1 MVFFCFVS
9 AHYNKSGENRVDYRR
24 ENTYYRTYVLQ
35 HNKQFSAP
43 FFPHKTERVFYGFH
57 RRLDVLH
64 FFEFHIVLLKNI
76 VTPQILH
83 ISRGY
88 SIIFCH
94 ICQVKFNNFVIF
106 LNFSSSFVLKHHL
119 AAVFGGGEACYTL
132 EFRAEI

>member
-24 ENTYYRTYVLQ
+24 ANTYYRTYVLQ

-43 FFPHKTERVFYGFH
+43 FSPYKTERVFYGFH

-106 LNFSSSFVLKHHL
+106 FEFCVFFCLKTSL
-119 AAVFGGGEACYTL
+119 GGGIG
-132 EFRAEI
+132 RG